1 MRFGPVRRGTLGV
14 ACFGKVGHGLVW
26 LVKAWRGNHD
36 AARCGEVW
44 HGHVRR
50 GSAGRGNRWRGSVRL
65 VGTAWYGLA
74 RYGLAGRGNQVR
86 GRRTVGVVWWGGAM
100 ARQGQHKSKS
110 KNTFQKGEKYVICD
124 AVIRIES
131 SLS

>member
-50 GSAGRGNRWRGSVRL
+50 GSAGRGNRGAVGHGSVRHGAAWLGKVRFGWARESWFGVVGRGL
-65 VGTAWYGLA
+65 VGW
-74 RYGLAGRGNQVR
+74 
-86 GRRTVGVVWWGGAM
+86 GV